1 MESFTVTKDTK
12 IKDMLKSPA
21 GHDILAKAL
30 YAAGLDLSVV
40 TKTPLGNLKLSGIEK
55 LTMGKIDEKFIDSLL
70 GILNSEKDA
79 PLEDDAPVEPK
90 WWKEAVFYQIYPRSF
105 CDSNGDGIGDL
116 KGIIG
121 KLDYLKS
128 LGINA
133 IWCSPIYDSPND
145 DNGYDIRNYRKIM
158 EEFGTMEDFDTLLSE
173 IHKRDMKL
181 IMDLVINHSSDEH
194 EWFQSALHDE
204 NSPYKDYYIWRDG
217 KNGDGVTPP
226 NNWDSIFSGSAWN
239 YYPERNQWALHLFT
253 KKQMDLNWENENLR
267 RDLYDMINWWL
278 EKGVDG
284 FRLDVISFIS
294 KAAGLPDGQETV
306 GALMGF
312 RGVEH
317 YFYGPRLHEY
327 LREMNENTFSKFD
340 AFTVGECQGTGI
352 EMSKLMTGDY
362 RKELSVVFSFDH
374 MDNPGKHRFQ
384 EYKYD
389 LRPMAK
395 ELVKWQLHY
404 GNHCWPV
411 VFFENHDWPRM
422 TSKVC
427 PDGFY
432 RDELSKLLCVMQMT
446 FKGTPFVYQG
456 QEIGMSNSEFRMMD
470 DFRDVESI
478 NHFNELLKK
487 GKSANEAYH
496 IVWAGSRDHARTPMQ
511 WSSDEN
517 AGFST
522 GKPWIEVNPN
532 YKTINVEAEEKNE
545 NSVLNFFKKMIA
557 LRHEHPAFV
566 YGDFKLA
573 NEKFSNVLGFYRT
586 LEGDGKYFVE
596 LNLTAKRAKRTPGT
610 EHYTLIASNVNA
622 DRKEPLTPFEANVY
636 KVD

>member
-1 MESFTVTKDTK
+1 MESFTVTKETK
-12 IKDMLKSPA
+12 LKDMLKSPA

-30 YAAGLDLSVV
+30 YSAGLDLSVI
-40 TKTPLGNLKLSGIEK
+40 TKTPLGSLKLSAVEK
-55 LTMGKIDEKFIDSLL
+55 LTMGKIDGKFIDSLL
-70 GILNSEKDA
+70 SILNSEKES

-116 KGIIG
+116 KGIIS
-121 KLDYLKS
+121 KLDYLKG

-145 DNGYDIRNYRKIM
+145 DNGYDIRDYRKIM
-158 EEFGTMEDFDTLLSE
+158 KEFGSMEDFDLLLSE
-173 IHKRDMKL
+173 IHKRDMRL

-194 EWFQSALHDE
+194 EWFQSAIHDE
-204 NSPYKDYYIWRDG
+204 NSPYKDYYIWKDG
-217 KNGDGVTPP
+217 KNNDGVTPP

-253 KKQMDLNWENENLR
+253 KKQMDLNWENEKLR
-267 RDLYDMINWWL
+267 HELYDMINWWL

-294 KAAGLPDGQETV
+294 KTPGLPDGQELI
-306 GALMGF
+306 GSLMGF
-312 RGVEH
+312 KGVEH
-317 YFYGPRLHEY
+317 YFYGPKLHEY

-374 MDNPGKHRFQ
+374 MDNPGKRRFQ

-404 GNHCWPV
+404 GSHCWPV

-432 RDELSKLLCVMQMT
+432 RDEMSKLLCVMQMT

-456 QEIGMSNSEFRMMD
+456 QEIGMTNSEFRMMD
-470 DFRDVESI
+470 DFRDVESL
-478 NHFNELLKK
+478 NRFKELCAK
-487 GKSANEAYH
+487 GKTPHEAYRV
-496 IVWAGSRDHARTPMQ
+496 VWAGSRDHARTPMQ
-511 WSSDEN
+511 WNAKEN
-517 AGFST
+517 AGFTT

-545 NSVLNFFKKMIA
+545 NSVLNFFKKLIA
-557 LRHEHPAFV
+557 LRHEHPALV
-566 YGDFKLA
+566 YGNFTLY
-573 NEKFSNVLGFYRT
+573 NEKFSDVLTYFRT
-586 LEGDGKYFVE
+586 LEGDGEYFIE
-596 LNLTAKRAKRTPGT
+596 LNLTAKRAKRTPIT
-610 EHYTLIASNVNA
+610 KEYTLIATNVNS
-622 DRKEPLTPFEANVY
+622 DKTQPLTPFEANIY
-636 KVD
+636 KVN

>member
-12 IKDMLKSPA
+12 IKDVLKSPA

-30 YAAGLDLSVV
+30 YAAGLDLSVI
-40 TKTPLGNLKLSGIEK
+40 TKAPLGRLKLSGVQK
-55 LTMGKIDEKFIDSLL
+55 LTMGKIDDGFIDSLIK
-70 GILNSEKDA
+70 ILNSEKDA
-79 PLEDDAPVEPK
+79 PLEDDAPIEPK

-116 KGIIG
+116 QGIIG

-145 DNGYDIRNYRKIM
+145 DNGYDIRDYRKIM
-158 EEFGTMEDFDTLLSE
+158 KEFGTMEDFDTLLFE
-173 IHKRDMKL
+173 IHKRGMKL

-204 NSPYKDYYIWRDG
+204 NSPYKDYYIWKDG
-217 KNGDGVTPP
+217 KNGDDITPP

-239 YYPERNQWALHLFT
+239 YYPERKQWALHLFT
-253 KKQMDLNWENENLR
+253 KKQMDFNWENENLR

-294 KAAGLPDGQETV
+294 KAPGLPDGHETV

-327 LREMNENTFSKFD
+327 LREMNENTFSKYD

-374 MDNPGKHRFQ
+374 MDNPGKKRFE

-456 QEIGMSNSEFRMMD
+456 QEIGMTNSEFRMMD
-470 DFRDVESI
+470 DFKDIESL
-478 NHFNELLKK
+478 NKFKELCEK
-487 GKSANEAYH
+487 GKSASEAYH
-496 IVWAGSRDHARTPMQ
+496 TVWAGSRDHARTPMQ
-511 WSSDEN
+511 WNQSEN
-517 AGFST
+517 AGFTT
-522 GKPWIEVNPN
+522 GKPWIEINPN
-532 YKTINVEAEEKNE
+532 YKTVNVASEEKKE
-545 NSVLNFFKKMIA
+545 NSVLNFFKKLIA

-566 YGDFKLA
+566 YGDFKLE
-573 NEKFSNVLGFYRT
+573 NEKFSDVLTYYRT
-586 LEGDGKYFVE
+586 FEGDGEYLVE
-596 LNLTAKRAKRTPGT
+596 LNLTSKRAKRTPGT
-610 EHYTLIASNVNA
+610 ENYTLVVSNVNA

-636 KVD
+636 KIK